1 MCKPN
6 SQVDALRHVRFA
18 GRPAIAI
25 SRFSK
30 RINPNST
37 TGKYDKVCMVE
48 QHNEFISWVL
58 EHACLTADSYRSE
71 PLNRRI
77 AACLRALHVTTE
89 AHARLKLEQHP
100 ELLPTAIGALLI
112 GVTEF
117 FRDPSVFEILRT
129 EILPQLA
136 SSARP
141 LRVWS
146 AGCSNGAELYSL
158 AILLDQIGRLDGSF
172 LLGTDCRLD
181 AVEQAR
187 TALYASTELQNVSKS
202 DRCRYFE
209 GTGSSRQVTEL
220 LRRHV
225 QWKVTDLVSGVEGGP
240 WDIILWRNMA
250 IYLKSEAAESVWHG
264 LTSALSP
271 DGALITGKAER
282 PPAKLPLIKVKNCI
296 YRLSSCCGRI
306 IRKRSKQTNS
316 G

>member
-117 FRDPSVFEILRT
+117 LETHR
-129 EILPQLA
+129 
-136 SSARP
+136 
-141 LRVWS
+141 
-146 AGCSNGAELYSL
+146 
-158 AILLDQIGRLDGSF
+158 
-172 LLGTDCRLD
+172 
-181 AVEQAR
+181 
-187 TALYASTELQNVSKS
+187 
-202 DRCRYFE
+202 
-209 GTGSSRQVTEL
+209 
-220 LRRHV
+220 
-225 QWKVTDLVSGVEGGP
+225 
-240 WDIILWRNMA
+240 
-250 IYLKSEAAESVWHG
+250 YLKYCGQRYYRNW
-264 LTSALSP
+264 L
-271 DGALITGKAER
+271 
-282 PPAKLPLIKVKNCI
+282 LPLGHYGYGAPGVLMGRSFTAWLFYLIK
-296 YRLSSCCGRI
+296 
-306 IRKRSKQTNS
+306 
-316 G
+316 